1 VAGWGL
7 NVRIAGDQGRTISVD
22 QLAANLGSVVGANS
36 AQAPGNLDANVRFRD
51 RLWSATLHKVKAD
64 QKVLT
69 GLGFGVN
76 IAKAVGLQGTGPV
89 QLRSPHNSHL
99 DIYARM
105 GLIGITIWIA
115 LWGLW
120 CITMLRA
127 RSMFRALGRRLEMG
141 LVEVSIVAAVAILI
155 NSYFDPTLESPQV
168 AIWLWTFVGIGLG
181 LVAIARRA
189 TSVRRTP
196 GTALVIS
203 R

>member
-1 VAGWGL
+1 M
-7 NVRIAGDQGRTISVD
+7 
-22 QLAANLGSVVGANS
+22 
-36 AQAPGNLDANVRFRD
+36 
-51 RLWSATLHKVKAD
+51 
-64 QKVLT
+64 
-69 GLGFGVN
+69 
-76 IAKAVGLQGTGPV
+76 QGTGPV

-105 GLIGITIWIA
+105 GAIGITIWIA

-127 RSMFRALGRRLEMG
+127 RSVFRALGRRLEMG

-181 LVAIARRA
+181 LAAIARRA
-189 TSVRRTP
+189 ISRRPTP
-196 GTALVIS
+196 GTALVTS